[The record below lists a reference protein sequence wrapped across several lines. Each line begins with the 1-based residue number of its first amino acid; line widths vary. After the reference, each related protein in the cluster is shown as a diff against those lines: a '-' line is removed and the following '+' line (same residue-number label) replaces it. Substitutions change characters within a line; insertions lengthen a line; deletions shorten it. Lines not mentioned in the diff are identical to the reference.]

1 MAGVFVFGTLFFC
14 IFGRGEVQKW
24 AQLQDE
30 ELEIECELAVNH
42 KEKEKKRITA
52 GELDTWGKEL
62 RKCTDQWTTNDKKKY
77 KRALSTLSVFVR

>member
-30 ELEIECELAVNH
+30 ELEIECELTVNH

-52 GELDTWGKEL
+52 GELDT
-62 RKCTDQWTTNDKKKY
+62 
-77 KRALSTLSVFVR
+77 